1 MKLISFRGVKTT
13 PDLKTAL
20 DSLEERLAKVGGVQ
34 LKISSSKATPLGL
47 LGREIRMSLEGEYSK
62 EDLVCLLWG
71 NAIPCGFTP
80 LDRFPNLNTETWNV
94 FQFYGH
100 WQMLLDNHFKEGLG
114 EFAFSSL
121 VCACK
126 CELGLWEG
134 ERTIERSLQS
144 QLHRLGYSIGVVTG
158 AITELDHRA
167 FRSLGLG
174 DLPLPKILE
183 RLLKIEKPKRKD
195 QDMKTGY
202 LVLPDMDHRV
212 YAYGDVATTKTTNGV
227 SITKRGLGRIVVDLI

>member
-1 MKLISFRGVKTT
+1 MKLISFRGVRTT
-13 PDLKTAL
+13 PDLKESL
-20 DSLEERLAKVGGVQ
+20 DSLEGRLSKIGGVR
-34 LKISSSKATPLGL
+34 LKVSTSNASPLGS
-47 LGREIRMSLEGEYSK
+47 LGREICLSLEGDYSK

-80 LDRFPNLNTETWNV
+80 LDRYPNLNTETANV

-100 WQMLLDNHFKEGLG
+100 WQMLLDNHFKEGQG

-126 CELGLWEG
+126 CELSLWDG
-134 ERTIERSLQS
+134 DRAIERGVQA
-144 QLHRLGYSIGVVTG
+144 QLHRLGYSVGAITG
-158 AITELDHRA
+158 AITELDHQA

-174 DLPLPKILE
+174 EMPLTKILE
-183 RLLKIEKPKRKD
+183 RLSKIEKPKRD
-195 QDMKTGY
+195 VQEIKTGY
-202 LVLPDMDHRV
+202 LVLPDIDHRV

-227 SITKRGLGRIVVDLI
+227 SISQKGFGRIVVDLI